1 MQSTKTRSFVR
12 LGDTKL
18 TVADPGE
25 DIRGRAVIDR
35 DGEEIGEVRALFID
49 DDERRVRFFEV
60 EGGGVLGLG
69 IEPKLIPVEVIDEV
83 TDGAIRIGATGEHV
97 RGSLRFNPELAQEE
111 RYWHSLYGYFGYS
124 PYWAGR

>member
-1 MQSTKTRSFVR
+1 MQSTNTRRLVR

-49 DDERRVRFFEV
+49 GDERRVRFFEV
-60 EGGGVLGLG
+60 ESGGVLGLG
-69 IEPKLIPVEVIDEV
+69 TEKKLVPVNVIDKV
-83 TDGAIRIGATGEHV
+83 TDDAVRIGATGKHV
-97 RGSLRFNPELAQEE
+97 RGSVRFQPELAQDE
-111 RYWHSLYGYFGYS
+111 RYWHSLYGYYGYS